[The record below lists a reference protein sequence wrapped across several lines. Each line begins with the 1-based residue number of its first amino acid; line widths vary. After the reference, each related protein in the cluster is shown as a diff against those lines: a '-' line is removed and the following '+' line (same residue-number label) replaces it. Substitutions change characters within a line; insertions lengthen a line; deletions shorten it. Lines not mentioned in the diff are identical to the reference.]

1 MVCSNIEL
9 AVAEIMAED
18 LQTHTNGYHLDIP
31 GPSLTILMKT
41 WSNFIIVLQN
51 LEVSYN

>member
-18 LQTHTNGYHLDIP
+18 LQTHTNGHHLDIP

-41 WSNFIIVLQN
+41 
-51 LEVSYN
+51 

>member
-9 AVAEIMAED
+9 AVAEMMAED
-18 LQTHTNGYHLDIP
+18 LQTHGYHLDIP

-41 WSNFIIVLQN
+41 
-51 LEVSYN
+51 